1 MRAPAAIFLVL
12 ALAGCSSPAPADRA
26 CKLALSGNVAETSD
40 LGKDCA
46 TLKASSGGGYSL
58 QVQASTDEIQ
68 TLTFRFDLGS
78 APAAGAYSPASV
90 AGWSAAALRSSKSAC
105 ILSAGSTSVP
115 QGYFTLDLESVE
127 ARAGGVAHGSLDL
140 TMNVHA
146 PPATD
151 CGPGDTEQVT
161 LQF

>member
-12 ALAGCSSPAPADRA
+12 VLAGCSSPAPADRA
-26 CKLALSGNVAETSD
+26 CKLALSGNVVETAD

-46 TLKASSGGGYSL
+46 TLEASSGGGYSL
-58 QVQASTDEIQ
+58 RVQGSTAELQ
-68 TLTFRFDLGS
+68 ALTFRVDLGP
-78 APAAGAYSPASV
+78 APATGAYSPASV
-90 AGWSAAALRSSKSAC
+90 ASWSASALRSSKSAC

-115 QGYFTLDLESVE
+115 QGYFALDLESVE

-140 TMNVHA
+140 AMNVHA
-146 PPATD
+146 PPATE